1 MAFAIAA
8 LGGGNHQGQY
18 QILEKYLELLTGALI
33 AQFMEQASFCVLEC
47 QMSQSAWQTEEEG
60 RESKAEHGTN

>member
-1 MAFAIAA
+1 MALTIAA

-18 QILEKYLELLTGALI
+18 QILEEDLELLTGALI
-33 AQFMEQASFCVLEC
+33 AQFMEQASFCVLEG
-47 QMSQSAWQTEEEG
+47 QRSQSAWQTEEKG